1 MKKWPH
7 ILQSKYVIIIILLF
21 LIIICSLRLFNSNHD
36 IDTTKDNLVGKV
48 LNKKIDG
55 DTLSLTLKN
64 KEKYIVY
71 YTFKTES
78 EKNYYVNN
86 LGFNDTL
93 ELYGEFNYPSTGK
106 IPNTFNYQKYLN
118 NKNIYYVFNANKI
131 SITKKGNVLFQIKT
145 KIMNTLISKDN
156 NDYFLTMVMGNTTL
170 LDTDNIR
177 FNGISHLFAIS
188 GMHISLFIFFLSKI
202 FGRLGN
208 KKNIIILLFLS
219 FYAFLTSFTPSV
231 LRASLMWVASLIND
245 KYNLGLNTRIRLFYI
260 VTILLL
266 INPFFIYDIGFRYSF
281 LISYCLTYLIPRKNY
296 FISLFYTSL
305 VAFLASIPI
314 TASNY
319 YSINLLTVIW
329 NLFFVPFV
337 SFILYPV
344 CFLSLLI
351 PLLNPLFSKCI
362 LIFSSINNLCST
374 ITVGVV
380 AIPKVPIILWLIY
393 FIILFMILK
402 TKKRK
407 YKIILPIV
415 FLVILLFPI
424 LDNACHVYYLNV
436 SQGDSSLIV
445 TPNKKAV
452 LIDTGGLVSFKKEDW
467 TVKTKKT
474 NNALNIKTFI
484 NSLGINELE
493 TLIITHG
500 DYDHMGEAVNLVNIL
515 KVKKVI
521 FNCGTFN
528 TLESNLIKVLEA
540 KKIPYQSCIKEL
552 NIENYQLNFLNTRV
566 FGDEN
571 NNSNVIYTELNG
583 YKFMF
588 MGDAGIEKEKDI
600 LDKYNLA
607 NIDVL
612 KVGHH
617 GSKTSSS
624 KEFIDEIKPKYA
636 IISVGK
642 NNRYGHP
649 NKEVLNNLSDS
660 KIYRTDQDG
669 SIIFKI
675 KNNKLEI
682 ETCSP

>member
-21 LIIICSLRLFNSNHD
+21 LTIICSLRLFKSNHD
-36 IDTTKDNLVGKV
+36 IDTNKDNLVGKV
-48 LNKKIDG
+48 LNYKIDG

-71 YTFKTES
+71 YTFKTEN

-93 ELYGEFNYPSTGK
+93 ELYGEFNYPSTNK

-118 NKNIYYVFNANKI
+118 NKNIYYVFNASKI
-131 SITKKGNVLFQIKT
+131 SISKKGNALFQIKT
-145 KIMNTLISKDN
+145 KIMNFLISKDN
-156 NDYFLTMVMGNTTL
+156 NAYFLTMVMGNTAL

-177 FNGISHLFAIS
+177 LNGISHLFAIS

-202 FGRLGN
+202 FSRLGN

-231 LRASLMWVASLIND
+231 LRASLMWALSLIND
-245 KYNLGLNTRIRLFYI
+245 KYNLGLNTRLRLFYI

-281 LISYCLTYLIPRKNY
+281 LISYCLTYLLPRKNY

-319 YSINLLTVIW
+319 YSINFLTVIW

-344 CFLSLLI
+344 CFFSLLI
-351 PLLNPLFSKCI
+351 PILNPLFSKCI

-374 ITVGVV
+374 ITIGVV
-380 AIPKVPIILWLIY
+380 AIPKVPIILWFIY
-393 FIILFMILK
+393 FIILFKILK

-415 FLVILLFPI
+415 FFTILLFPR
-424 LDNACHVYYLNV
+424 LDNAFHAYYLNV
-436 SQGDSSLIV
+436 SQGDSSLLV

-452 LIDTGGLVSFKKEDW
+452 LIDTGGLVSYKKEAW
-467 TVKTKKT
+467 TIKAKET
-474 NNALNIKTFI
+474 NNASNIKTFI

-493 TLIITHG
+493 ALIITHG

-528 TLESNLIKVLEA
+528 TLESSLIKVLEK
-540 KKIPYQSCIKEL
+540 KKIPYQSCIKDL
-552 NIENYQLNFLNTRV
+552 SIDNYQLNFLNTRV

-571 NNSNVIYTELNG
+571 NDSCVLSLKVQNYNFL
-583 YKFMF
+583 F
-588 MGDAGIEKEKDI
+588 MGDAGIKKENAI
-600 LDKYNLA
+600 LSSYSLSK
-607 NIDVL
+607 IDFL

-617 GSKTSSS
+617 GSDTSSS
-624 KEFIDEIKPKYA
+624 STFINSIKPAYS

-649 NKEVLNNLSDS
+649 KANVLDTLKNS
-660 KIYRTDQDG
+660 KIYRTDEDG

-675 KNNKLEI
+675 KNNKLKI

>member
-55 DTLSLTLKN
+55 DTLSLTLKS

-71 YTFKTES
+71 YTFKTKK

-93 ELYGEFNYPSTGK
+93 ELYGKFNYPSTNK

-118 NKNIYYVFNANKI
+118 NKNIYYVFNANKV
-131 SITKKGNVLFQIKT
+131 SITKKGNMLFQIKT

-170 LDTDNIR
+170 LDTGNIR

-188 GMHISLFIFFLSKI
+188 GMHISLFIFFLTKI

-319 YSINLLTVIW
+319 YSINLLTVVW

-362 LIFSSINNLCST
+362 LIFSNINNLCSK
-374 ITVGVV
+374 ITFGVIAV
-380 AIPKVPIILWLIY
+380 PKVPIILWFIY
-393 FIILFMILK
+393 FVILFMILK

-407 YKIILPIV
+407 YKLILPIV

-424 LDNACHVYYLNV
+424 LDKACHVYYLNV

-467 TVKTKKT
+467 TVKNKKT
-474 NNALNIKTFI
+474 NNATNIKTFI

-493 TLIITHG
+493 ILIITHG

-521 FNCGTFN
+521 FNCGEFN
-528 TLESNLIKVLEA
+528 DLESSLIKVLEA

-552 NIENYQLNFLNTRV
+552 NIENYQLNFLNTKA

-624 KEFIDEIKPKYA
+624 KDFIDEIKPKYS

-669 SIIFKI
+669 SIMLKI
-675 KNNKLEI
+675 KNDKLQI
-682 ETCSP
+682 ETCSS

>member
-21 LIIICSLRLFNSNHD
+21 LTIICSLRLFRSNHD
-36 IDTTKDNLVGKV
+36 IAPAKDNLVGKV
-48 LNKKIDG
+48 LNYKIDG

-71 YTFKTES
+71 YKFKTEN

-93 ELYGEFNYPSTGK
+93 ELYGEFNYPSTNK

-245 KYNLGLNTRIRLFYI
+245 KYNLGLNTRLRLFYI

-266 INPFFIYDIGFRYSF
+266 INPFFIYDIGFQYSF
-281 LISYCLTYLIPRKNY
+281 LISYCLTYLLPRKNY

-351 PLLNPLFSKCI
+351 PVLNPLFSKCI

-424 LDNACHVYYLNV
+424 LDKACHVYYLNV

-474 NNALNIKTFI
+474 NNASNIKTFI

-521 FNCGTFN
+521 FNCGEFN
-528 TLESNLIKVLEA
+528 DLESSLIKVLEA

-552 NIENYQLNFLNTRV
+552 NIENYQLNFLNTKA

-583 YKFMF
+583 YKCMF

-624 KEFIDEIKPKYA
+624 KDFIDEIKPKYS

-669 SIIFKI
+669 SIMFKI
-675 KNNKLEI
+675 KNNKLKIEI
-682 ETCSP
+682 CSQ

>member
-93 ELYGEFNYPSTGK
+93 ELYGEFNYPSTNK

-245 KYNLGLNTRIRLFYI
+245 KYNLGLNTRLRLFYI

-266 INPFFIYDIGFRYSF
+266 INPFFIYDIGFQYSF
-281 LISYCLTYLIPRKNY
+281 LISYCLTYLLPRKNY

-337 SFILYPV
+337 SFILYPI

-380 AIPKVPIILWLIY
+380 AIPKVPIILWFIY
-393 FIILFMILK
+393 FVILFMILK
-402 TKKRK
+402 KKKRK
-407 YKIILPIV
+407 YKLILPIV
-415 FLVILLFPI
+415 FLVILLFPR

-474 NNALNIKTFI
+474 NNASNIKTFI

-528 TLESNLIKVLEA
+528 ILESNLIKVLEA

-552 NIENYQLNFLNTRV
+552 NIDNYQLNFLNTKV

-571 NNSNVIYTELNG
+571 NNSNVIYTELNE

-624 KEFIDEIKPKYA
+624 KEFIDEIKPKYS

-669 SIIFKI
+669 SIMFKM
-675 KNNKLEI
+675 KNNKLKIEI
-682 ETCSP
+682 CSP

>member
-55 DTLSLTLKN
+55 DTLSLTLKS

-71 YTFKTES
+71 YTFKTKK

-86 LGFNDTL
+86 LGFYDTL
-93 ELYGEFNYPSTGK
+93 ELYGEFNYPSARK

-118 NKNIYYVFNANKI
+118 NKNIYYIFNANKV
-131 SITKKGNVLFQIKT
+131 SITKKGNILFQIKT

-188 GMHISLFIFFLSKI
+188 GMHISLFIFFLTKI

-231 LRASLMWVASLIND
+231 LRASLMWVVSLIND

-260 VTILLL
+260 ATVLLL

-319 YSINLLTVIW
+319 YSINLLTVVW

-362 LIFSSINNLCST
+362 LIFSNINNLCSK
-374 ITVGVV
+374 ITFGVIAV
-380 AIPKVPIILWLIY
+380 PKVPIILWFIY
-393 FIILFMILK
+393 FVILFMILK

-407 YKIILPIV
+407 YKLILPIV

-424 LDNACHVYYLNV
+424 LDKACHVYYLNV

-474 NNALNIKTFI
+474 NNASNIKTFI

-493 TLIITHG
+493 ALIITHG

-521 FNCGTFN
+521 FNCGEFN
-528 TLESNLIKVLEA
+528 DLESSLIKVLEA

-552 NIENYQLNFLNTRV
+552 NIENYQLNFLNTKA

-624 KEFIDEIKPKYA
+624 KDFIDEIKPKYS

-669 SIIFKI
+669 SIMLKI
-675 KNNKLEI
+675 KNDKLQI
-682 ETCSP
+682 ETCSS

>member
-156 NDYFLTMVMGNTTL
+156 NNYFLTMVMGNTTL

-675 KNNKLEI
+675 KNNKLKIEI
-682 ETCSP
+682 CSQ

>member
-55 DTLSLTLKN
+55 DTLSLTLKS

-71 YTFKTES
+71 YTFKTKK

-86 LGFNDTL
+86 LGFYDTL
-93 ELYGEFNYPSTGK
+93 ELYGEFSYPSARK

-118 NKNIYYVFNANKI
+118 NKNIYYIFNANKV
-131 SITKKGNVLFQIKT
+131 SITKKGNILFQIKT

-170 LDTDNIR
+170 LDTGNIR

-188 GMHISLFIFFLSKI
+188 GMHISLFIFFLTKI

-231 LRASLMWVASLIND
+231 LRASLMWLASLIND
-245 KYNLGLNTRIRLFYI
+245 KYNLGLNTRIRIFYI
-260 VTILLL
+260 ATILLF
-266 INPFFIYDIGFRYSF
+266 INPFFIYDIGFQYSF

-305 VAFLASIPI
+305 IAFLASIPI

-337 SFILYPV
+337 SFILYPI

-362 LIFSSINNLCST
+362 LIFSSINNLCSK
-374 ITVGVV
+374 ITFGVIAV
-380 AIPKVPIILWLIY
+380 SKVPTILWFIY
-393 FIILFMILK
+393 LIILFMALK

-407 YKIILPIV
+407 YKLILPIV
-415 FLVILLFPI
+415 FLAILLFPI
-424 LDNACHVYYLNV
+424 LDKACHVYYLNV

-467 TVKTKKT
+467 TVKIKKT
-474 NNALNIKTFI
+474 NNASNIKTFI

-493 TLIITHG
+493 ILIITHG

-521 FNCGTFN
+521 FNCGEFN
-528 TLESNLIKVLEA
+528 DLESSLIKVLEA
-540 KKIPYQSCIKEL
+540 KKIPYQSCINEL
-552 NIENYQLNFLNTRV
+552 DIDNYQLNFLNTKV
-566 FGDEN
+566 FCDEN

-588 MGDAGIEKEKDI
+588 MGDLGIEKEKNI

-624 KEFIDEIKPKYA
+624 KDFIDEIKPKYS

-669 SIIFKI
+669 SIMLKI
-675 KNNKLEI
+675 KNDKLQI
-682 ETCSP
+682 ETCSL

>member
-131 SITKKGNVLFQIKT
+131 SITKKGNILFQIKT

-337 SFILYPV
+337 SFILYPI

-362 LIFSSINNLCST
+362 LIFSSINNLCSK
-374 ITVGVV
+374 ITFGVIAV
-380 AIPKVPIILWLIY
+380 SKVPTILWLIY
-393 FIILFMILK
+393 LIILFMALK
-402 TKKRK
+402 MKKRK
-407 YKIILPIV
+407 YKLILPIV
-415 FLVILLFPI
+415 FLIILLFPI

-675 KNNKLEI
+675 KNNKLKIEI
-682 ETCSP
+682 CSQ

>member
-55 DTLSLTLKN
+55 DTLSLTLKS

-71 YTFKTES
+71 YTFKTKK

-93 ELYGEFNYPSTGK
+93 ELYGKFNYPSTNK

-118 NKNIYYVFNANKI
+118 NKNIYYVFNANKV
-131 SITKKGNVLFQIKT
+131 SITKKGNMLFQIKT

-170 LDTDNIR
+170 LDTGNIR

-188 GMHISLFIFFLSKI
+188 GMHISLFIFFLTKI

-319 YSINLLTVIW
+319 YSINLLTVVW

-362 LIFSSINNLCST
+362 LIFSNINNLCSK
-374 ITVGVV
+374 ITFGVIAV
-380 AIPKVPIILWLIY
+380 PKVPIILWFIY
-393 FIILFMILK
+393 FVILFMILK

-407 YKIILPIV
+407 YKLILPIV

-424 LDNACHVYYLNV
+424 LDKACHVYYLNV

-474 NNALNIKTFI
+474 NNASNIKTFI

-493 TLIITHG
+493 ALIITHG

-521 FNCGTFN
+521 FNCGEFN
-528 TLESNLIKVLEA
+528 DLESSLIKVLEA

-552 NIENYQLNFLNTRV
+552 NIENYQLNFLNTKA

-624 KEFIDEIKPKYA
+624 KDFIDEIKPKYS

-669 SIIFKI
+669 SIMLKI
-675 KNNKLEI
+675 KNDKLQI
-682 ETCSP
+682 ETCSS

>member
-64 KEKYIVY
+64 KEKYVVY
-71 YTFKTES
+71 YTFKTKK

-93 ELYGEFNYPSTGK
+93 ELYGEFSYPSTNK

-131 SITKKGNVLFQIKT
+131 SITKKGNILFQIKT

-245 KYNLGLNTRIRLFYI
+245 KYNLGLNTRLRLFYI

-281 LISYCLTYLIPRKNY
+281 LISYCLTYLLPRKNY

-337 SFILYPV
+337 SFILYPI

-351 PLLNPLFSKCI
+351 PVLNPLFSKCI
-362 LIFSSINNLCST
+362 LIFSNINNLCSK
-374 ITVGVV
+374 ITFGVIAV
-380 AIPKVPIILWLIY
+380 PKVPIILWFIY
-393 FIILFMILK
+393 FVILFMTLK

-407 YKIILPIV
+407 YKLILPIV

-424 LDNACHVYYLNV
+424 LDKACHVYYLNV

-467 TVKTKKT
+467 TIKAKKT
-474 NNALNIKTFI
+474 NNASNIKTFI

-500 DYDHMGEAVNLVNIL
+500 DYDHMGEAINLANNF
-515 KVKKVI
+515 KVEKVI
-521 FNCGTFN
+521 FNCGEFN
-528 TLESNLIKVLEA
+528 DLEKELIKVLDK
-540 KKIPYQSCIKEL
+540 KKIKYYSCIKEL
-552 NIENYQLNFLNTRV
+552 NIDNNKLYFLQTKEYDNEN
-566 FGDEN
+566 D
-571 NNSNVIYTELNG
+571 NSNVIYTELDG

-588 MGDAGIEKEKDI
+588 MGDAGVEKEKDI
-600 LDKYNLA
+600 LNKYNIYG
-607 NIDVL
+607 IDAL
-612 KVGHH
+612 KIGHH

-624 KEFIDEIKPKYA
+624 KEFINEINPNYS

-649 NKEVLNNLSDS
+649 NKEVLNNLEQS

-669 SIIFKI
+669 SIMFKI
-675 KNNKLEI
+675 KNNKLKI
-682 ETCSP
+682 ETYSP